1 MPGPAKSPVI
11 AVVAND
17 PIAPELLRFLVSL
30 RRYSPDQQVRIIPFD
45 DDSALCRAIGD
56 QYGCQ
61 WVEDDL
67 SRYDRFGR
75 EIFDKN
81 PPQQPYPYMLGK
93 IRKLWIFDRPEP
105 IVYIDTDTIITSDIS
120 SILREAAE
128 EEFDLSFASVSAGW
142 IYEDVT
148 EAVALLKRTHG
159 FSSSFLFKR
168 TDRMNFEAISETIR
182 KNLPHFHKVRRLG
195 VVDQP
200 LLNYAADHLSIQ
212 VVPMYE
218 LVDISSDTVASRDL
232 PWFKATVQ
240 DDGKV
245 LASGKPVLYL
255 HAVGKYKHSRE
266 YDFLFNGHLIEGLFQ
281 IAKRDPDLGQRV
293 YEAIRDWIHF
303 EPGG

>member
-1 MPGPAKSPVI
+1 MPDPAKAPVI

-30 RRYSPDQQVRIIPFD
+30 HRYSPDQQVRIIPFN
-45 DDSALCRAIGD
+45 DDSVLCRAIGD
-56 QYGCQ
+56 HFGCA

-75 EIFDKN
+75 EIFDKD

-93 IRKLWIFDRPEP
+93 LRKLWVFDQPGP
-105 IVYIDTDTIITSDIS
+105 IVYIDIDTIITSDIS
-120 SILREAAE
+120 SILQEAASK
-128 EEFDLSFASVSAGW
+128 EFDLSFASVSAGW
-142 IYEDVT
+142 IYEDVA
-148 EAVALLKRTHG
+148 EAVALLKRTRG

-168 TDRMNFEAISETIR
+168 TDRMNFDAITETIR

-200 LLNYAADHLSIQ
+200 LLNYAADQLPIR
-212 VVPMYE
+212 VMPMYE
-218 LVDISSDTVASRDL
+218 LAGISSDTVASRDL
-232 PWFKATVQ
+232 PWFKAAVQ

-245 LASGKPVLYL
+245 LAGEKPVLYL

-266 YDFLFNGHLIEGLFQ
+266 YDFLFNGHLVEGLFQ
-281 IAKRDPDLGQRV
+281 IAKRDPALGHRV
-293 YEAIRDWIHF
+293 YEAIRHWIHF
-303 EPGG
+303 EPAG